1 MRRGGTPSVTC
12 PLALRS
18 SRCATLIEHQ
28 PVELRA
34 GRTVEQ
40 DMRVNRIVVTLDSI
54 RVLAQRSRYR
64 EFDENRKHRG
74 IGKFFDEGQIRDER
88 AFETSD
94 LIRMLPE

>member
-1 MRRGGTPSVTC
+1 MTC

-74 IGKFFDEGQIRDER
+74 IGKFFDEFADQLQRRREELR
-88 AFETSD
+88 SSAKAA
-94 LIRMLPE
+94 